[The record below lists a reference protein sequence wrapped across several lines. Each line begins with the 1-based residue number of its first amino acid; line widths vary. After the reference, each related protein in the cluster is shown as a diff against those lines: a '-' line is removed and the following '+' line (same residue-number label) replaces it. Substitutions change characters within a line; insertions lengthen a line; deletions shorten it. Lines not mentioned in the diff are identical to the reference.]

1 MEKIIVAFENDRT
14 ARRIAELLEG
24 GGAAACLVCRTA
36 DQVRRSI
43 CKLPVPAVVCGYKL
57 GDQTAELLFD
67 DLPPTCAMLVV
78 ASQDRLDL
86 IENSDIFCLPSPVAR
101 GDLLASV
108 RLLLQVGRRLEKMTR
123 PRRSEEEKA
132 VVEQAKAV
140 LMASRG
146 ISEEEAHRYL
156 QKRSMDSGSRLLDTA
171 RQVLSEDCG
180 A

>member
-1 MEKIIVAFENDRT
+1 MEQVIVAFESSQT
-14 ARRIAELLEG
+14 AERIRDILES
-24 GGAAACLVCRTA
+24 GATASCVLCRTA
-36 DQVRRSI
+36 DQVRRAVH
-43 CKLPVPAVVCGYKL
+43 KLHITAVVCGFKL
-57 GDQTAELLFD
+57 ADQGAEALFR

-146 ISEEEAHRYL
+146 ISEEEAHRHL

>member
-1 MEKIIVAFENDRT
+1 MEKIIVAFAKEESG
-14 ARRIAELLEG
+14 RRIRDILESSG
-24 GGAAACLVCRTA
+24 TASCVVCRSA
-36 DQVRRSI
+36 AEVKRVVSKQRIS
-43 CKLPVPAVVCGYKL
+43 AVVCGYKFH
-57 GDQTAELLFD
+57 DESAEHLFE
-67 DLPPTCAMLVV
+67 DLPPACAMLMI
-78 ASQDRLDL
+78 AAQSMLEMCESD
-86 IENSDIFCLPSPVAR
+86 DIFKLASPVSR
-101 GDLLASV
+101 GDLIASV
-108 RLLLQVGRRLEKMTR
+108 RLLLQVGHRLEKMTR

-140 LMASRG
+140 LMSSRG